1 VTDPSTAIGETVQRI
16 RASKNMNR
24 DQLAD
29 LAGVTPRTIDNIE
42 GGASNP
48 SYRTLCGVA
57 KALDMTAS
65 ELLAASET
73 TAA

>member
-1 VTDPSTAIGETVQRI
+1 VTKASAIGETVQRI
-16 RASKNMNR
+16 RESKNLDR
-24 DQLAD
+24 DQLAI

-42 GGASNP
+42 GGQSNP

-65 ELLAASET
+65 QLLAASEVP
-73 TAA
+73 AA